1 MKLFI
6 IILMKFYVE
15 GNFLYIEIFVMNVN
29 RINVKI
35 NVFIW
40 NIVVY
45 RIVLKNLLLDYLNIW
60 ISFFFWDWVFFFN
73 NMICILKL
81 FFVCCF

>member
-45 RIVLKNLLLDYLNIW
+45 RIVLKKFVIRLFKYLN
-60 ISFFFWDWVFFFN
+60 
-73 NMICILKL
+73 
-81 FFVCCF
+81 